1 MTQIV
6 TSYNSGAPL
15 SEYYTHQF
23 VQNETTC
30 THPGGV
36 NVAAVYPPLEHTPV
50 VAGTLTGTVYVGH
63 TAIQVF
69 VVSSDGVFTFTDI
82 GHSIPI
88 KCQREGSSINLDVGE
103 ITLQWTGGDPGP
115 NHFVV
120 SYEYNIQA
128 EYDRYS
134 LAKMCGAKEP
144 RSKLPNP
151 SFSSFFTSQKLYK
164 LYLEA
169 ATKVVWDW
177 STALGDTV
185 TEKFESLYVKF
196 TESTNCLLQKGAKG
210 YFWVAVSPK
219 MVSVLEASSSFER
232 HFILHELEGQEPLGL
247 GDEPTFRGVL
257 CKKWRVYSCPGFD
270 CGRILIGCNDEE
282 EHQSHYLA
290 MTVENFDV

>member
-15 SEYYTHQF
+15 NEYYTHQF

-120 SYEYNIQA
+120 SYEYNMEAWGNFTGNEIFA
-128 EYDRYS
+128 TPTFRE
-134 LAKMCGAKEP
+134 
-144 RSKLPNP
+144 
-151 SFSSFFTSQKLYK
+151 FFTS
-164 LYLEA
+164 EA
-169 ATKVVWDW
+169 LLALLQTAGTKTSW
-177 STALGDTV
+177 SWQDALGDTIM
-185 TEKFESLYVKF
+185 EKYESLYVKAI
-196 TESTNCLLQKGAKG
+196 ELTNVLVAKGAKG
-210 YFWVAVSPK
+210 YFWIATSPA
-219 MVSVLEASSSFER
+219 LASIFQTATSGFQPSAE
-232 HFILHELEGQEPLGL
+232 EL
-247 GDEPTFRGVL
+247 GDHKPMGVKL
-257 CKKWRVYSCPGFD
+257 PQYVGLVHSKWRLYSCDEFPQD
-270 CGRILIGCNDEE
+270 QLLIGCNDYTNFRK
-282 EHQSHYLA
+282 HYGQ
-290 MTVENFDV
+290 MTLSGFVL

>member
-15 SEYYTHQF
+15 NEYYTHQF

-120 SYEYNIQA
+120 SYEYNMEAWGNFTGNEI
-128 EYDRYS
+128 
-134 LAKMCGAKEP
+134 
-144 RSKLPNP
+144 SKLRTRR
-151 SFSSFFTSQKLYK
+151 SDSFFTSQGLYK

-169 ATKVVWDW
+169 
-177 STALGDTV
+177 SQG
-185 TEKFESLYVKF
+185 
-196 TESTNCLLQKGAKG
+196 Q
-210 YFWVAVSPK
+210 
-219 MVSVLEASSSFER
+219 SS
-232 HFILHELEGQEPLGL
+232 LGL
-247 GDEPTFRGVL
+247 EYSARRYGHGEVRVL
-257 CKKWRVYSCPGFD
+257 VRQVH
-270 CGRILIGCNDEE
+270 RI
-282 EHQSHYLA
+282 Y
-290 MTVENFDV
+290 